1 MNVNVNEYIDISYS
15 YIIPF
20 LTQS

>member
-15 YIIPF
+15 YISPF